1 MDREAGPLNQ
11 DREAGPL
18 NQARSGPGPGRRG
31 TELNPRSKENDIC
44 ESAVLNHRAINATNC
59 DVTGSVI
66 LSDRYR
72 GVTVPSCEIKR
83 RGFSGTKGF
92 CSR

>member
-1 MDREAGPLNQ
+1 MMMITGNVIERAKFVNKPYPHVLHCLPPHTREQLCN
-11 DREAGPL
+11 
-18 NQARSGPGPGRRG
+18 RSCSNKHTHTHTGFEGH
-31 TELNPRSKENDIC
+31 
-44 ESAVLNHRAINATNC
+44 AC
-59 DVTGSVI
+59 DVAGSVI

>member
-1 MDREAGPLNQ
+1 MKTLATLLLVLQRQWWVDVRW
-11 DREAGPL
+11 
-18 NQARSGPGPGRRG
+18 
-31 TELNPRSKENDIC
+31 
-44 ESAVLNHRAINATNC
+44 ESPVSCLLKGSCNLMVDPKRVSVIQC
-59 DVTGSVI
+59 DVTESVI

>member
-1 MDREAGPLNQ
+1 MVDPKRVSVIQ
-11 DREAGPL
+11 
-18 NQARSGPGPGRRG
+18 
-31 TELNPRSKENDIC
+31 
-44 ESAVLNHRAINATNC
+44 C

-92 CSR
+92 CSRNKASLFKFHDVECSTQDSGARRGCSGSVSSHFDRENQRLSGRIVC

>member
-1 MDREAGPLNQ
+1 MVDPKRVSVIQ
-11 DREAGPL
+11 
-18 NQARSGPGPGRRG
+18 
-31 TELNPRSKENDIC
+31 
-44 ESAVLNHRAINATNC
+44 C

-83 RGFSGTKGF
+83 RDFRVQKVSVPVNKASF
-92 CSR
+92 VQVS

>member
-1 MDREAGPLNQ
+1 MVDPKRVSVIQ
-11 DREAGPL
+11 
-18 NQARSGPGPGRRG
+18 
-31 TELNPRSKENDIC
+31 
-44 ESAVLNHRAINATNC
+44 C

-83 RGFSGTKGF
+83 RGFSGRKGF

>member
-1 MDREAGPLNQ
+1 MMVDPKRVSVIQCN
-11 DREAGPL
+11 
-18 NQARSGPGPGRRG
+18 
-31 TELNPRSKENDIC
+31 
-44 ESAVLNHRAINATNC
+44 
-59 DVTGSVI
+59 VTGSVI

-83 RGFSGTKGF
+83 KGFSGTKGV

>member
-1 MDREAGPLNQ
+1 MVHCFWAGVLCGSPDPCFAFFLEC
-11 DREAGPL
+11 RYRAP
-18 NQARSGPGPGRRG
+18 
-31 TELNPRSKENDIC
+31 TESV
-44 ESAVLNHRAINATNC
+44 SVC